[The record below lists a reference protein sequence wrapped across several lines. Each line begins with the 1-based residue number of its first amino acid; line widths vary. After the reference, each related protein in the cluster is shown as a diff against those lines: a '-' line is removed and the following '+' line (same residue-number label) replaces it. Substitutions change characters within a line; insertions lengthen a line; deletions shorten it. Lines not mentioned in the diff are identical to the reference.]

1 MKSDKTEDFDI
12 KLWMAG
18 GEEVGRCVGGETNQ
32 RESVLQFYA
41 NEVQITFQESHTK
54 SGQ

>member
-18 GEEVGRCVGGETNQ
+18 GGGGRCVGGETNQ